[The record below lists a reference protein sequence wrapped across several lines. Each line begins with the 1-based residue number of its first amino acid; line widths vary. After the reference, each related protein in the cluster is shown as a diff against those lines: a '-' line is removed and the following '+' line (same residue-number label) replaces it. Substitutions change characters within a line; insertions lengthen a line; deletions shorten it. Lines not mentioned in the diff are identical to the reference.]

1 MIDGL
6 RVGMKH
12 RSPREGPNKAKAEK
26 EPLTVKHNKAKM
38 NASYKFL
45 DLNESLDYG
54 SEN

>member
-12 RSPREGPNKAKAEK
+12 RSPRQENAKVEK

-45 DLNESLDYG
+45 DLNESLEYG